1 MVFLSLF
8 YMCKKNN
15 QISIKRGLLSNIFWN
30 QNVKVYNLVK
40 IMYQKISIHFR
51 TWITWISAKKKPK
64 NEVCCCCFSCSWRR
78 MFFQSNFELVF
89 MALGHILPDLILG
102 NCVQKCI
109 SWILPIISN
118 EPFMTQDE
126 LRTWKIILRAL
137 QILPTIKSQAVDRST
152 IPFLSIFGVLPTEMC
167 D

>member
-1 MVFLSLF
+1 MPIRVKIESEKKIRSSKYKRLPNIFNFLITSVSILVFLSLF

-30 QNVKVYNLVK
+30 QNVKVYNLVE

-64 NEVCCCCFSCSWRR
+64 TRFAAAAEEECS
-78 MFFQSNFELVF
+78 FKAILNSFF

-102 NCVQKCI
+102 NSVQKCI

-126 LRTWKIILRAL
+126 
-137 QILPTIKSQAVDRST
+137 
-152 IPFLSIFGVLPTEMC
+152 
-167 D
+167 